1 MVLKLSC
8 EGRRMKRQFVKL
20 NKNATKPERAT
31 EHSAGYD
38 ISASET
44 VTIQPGEI
52 KMVSTGLAVQ
62 MEQDD
67 VMLLIDRSSN
77 PRKRGIVLSNSLGVI
92 DHDYFP
98 NEFMGMFTNITDKP
112 VTIAKGQRIM
122 QGVFVK
128 YLTTDDDNANGE
140 RTGGFGST
148 KDIEDIKKAFEPILI
163 MILKLPFWLERHLK
177 WYTVDSKYDKYRNE
191 GSGDE

>member
-1 MVLKLSC
+1 MGTMKRYFKKLSDS
-8 EGRRMKRQFVKL
+8 
-20 NKNATKPERAT
+20 ATMPERAT
-31 EHSAGYD
+31 KGSAGYD

-52 KMVSTGLAVQ
+52 KLVSTGLAVQ

-77 PRKRGIVLSNSLGVI
+77 PRKRGLVLSNSVGVI

-98 NEFMGMFTNITDKP
+98 NEFKGMFTNITDKP
-112 VTIAKGQRIM
+112 VTIEVGQRIM
-122 QGVFVK
+122 QAVFVK
-128 YLTTDDDNANGE
+128 YGLVDDDNAAGQ

-148 KDIEDIKKAFEPILI
+148 
-163 MILKLPFWLERHLK
+163 
-177 WYTVDSKYDKYRNE
+177 
-191 GSGDE
+191 GDN

>member
-1 MVLKLSC
+1 M
-8 EGRRMKRQFVKL
+8 GTMKRHFKKL
-20 NKNATKPERAT
+20 TDNATMPERAT
-31 EHSAGYD
+31 KGSAGYD

-52 KMVSTGLAVQ
+52 KLVSTGLAVQ

-77 PRKRGIVLSNSLGVI
+77 PRKRGLILSNSVGVI

-98 NEFMGMFTNITDKP
+98 NEFKGMFTNITDKP
-112 VTIAKGQRIM
+112 VTIEAGQRIM
-122 QGVFVK
+122 QAVFVK
-128 YLTTDDDNANGE
+128 YGLVDDDNAEGQ

-148 KDIEDIKKAFEPILI
+148 G
-163 MILKLPFWLERHLK
+163 
-177 WYTVDSKYDKYRNE
+177 DK
-191 GSGDE
+191 

>member
-1 MVLKLSC
+1 MNRYFKKISNNAL
-8 EGRRMKRQFVKL
+8 MPKR
-20 NKNATKPERAT
+20 ATKG
-31 EHSAGYD
+31 SAGYD

-52 KMVSTGLAVQ
+52 KLVSTGLAVQ

-67 VMLLIDRSSN
+67 VMLLMDRSSN
-77 PRKRGIVLSNSLGVI
+77 PRKRGLVLSNSVGVI

-98 NEFMGMFTNITDKP
+98 SEFMGMFTNITDKP
-112 VTIAKGQRIM
+112 VTIEAGQRIM

-128 YLTTDDDNANGE
+128 YLTTNDDNANGK

-148 KDIEDIKKAFEPILI
+148 
-163 MILKLPFWLERHLK
+163 
-177 WYTVDSKYDKYRNE
+177 DKH
-191 GSGDE
+191 

>member
-1 MVLKLSC
+1 M
-8 EGRRMKRQFVKL
+8 GTMKRHFKKL
-20 NKNATKPERAT
+20 TDNATMPERAT
-31 EHSAGYD
+31 KGSAGYD

-52 KMVSTGLAVQ
+52 KLVSTGLAVQ

-77 PRKRGIVLSNSLGVI
+77 PRKRGLVLSNSIGVI

-98 NEFMGMFTNITDKP
+98 NEFKGMFTNITDKP
-112 VTIAKGQRIM
+112 VTIEVGQRIM
-122 QGVFVK
+122 QAVFVK
-128 YLTTDDDNANGE
+128 YGLVEDDNATGQ

-148 KDIEDIKKAFEPILI
+148 GG
-163 MILKLPFWLERHLK
+163 H
-177 WYTVDSKYDKYRNE
+177 
-191 GSGDE
+191 

>member
-1 MVLKLSC
+1 M
-8 EGRRMKRQFVKL
+8 GTMKRHFKKL
-20 NKNATKPERAT
+20 TDNATMPERAT
-31 EHSAGYD
+31 KGSAGYD

-52 KMVSTGLAVQ
+52 KLVSTGLAVQ

-77 PRKRGIVLSNSLGVI
+77 PRKRGLVLSNSIGVI

-98 NEFMGMFTNITDKP
+98 NEFKGMFTNITDKP
-112 VTIAKGQRIM
+112 VTIEVSQRIM
-122 QGVFVK
+122 QAVFVK
-128 YLTTDDDNANGE
+128 YGLVEDDNATGQ

-148 KDIEDIKKAFEPILI
+148 GG
-163 MILKLPFWLERHLK
+163 H
-177 WYTVDSKYDKYRNE
+177 
-191 GSGDE
+191 

>member
-1 MVLKLSC
+1 MA
-8 EGRRMKRQFVKL
+8 RQFVKRGDS
-20 NKNATKPERAT
+20 KATIPERAT
-31 EHSAGYD
+31 KGSAGYD
-38 ISASET
+38 IAASEE
-44 VTIQPGEI
+44 VIIQPGEI
-52 KMVSTGLAVQ
+52 KLVHTGLAVQ

-112 VTIAKGQRIM
+112 VTIEAGQRIM
-122 QGVFVK
+122 QAVFVK
-128 YLTTDDDNANGE
+128 YGLVDNDDANGE

-148 KDIEDIKKAFEPILI
+148 GE
-163 MILKLPFWLERHLK
+163 
-177 WYTVDSKYDKYRNE
+177 V
-191 GSGDE
+191 

>member
-1 MVLKLSC
+1 
-8 EGRRMKRQFVKL
+8 MKRYFKKL
-20 NKNATKPERAT
+20 NDNATMPERAT
-31 EHSAGYD
+31 KGSAGYD
-38 ISASET
+38 IAASET

-52 KMVSTGLAVQ
+52 KLVSTGLAVQ

-77 PRKRGIVLSNSLGVI
+77 PRKRGLILSNSVGVI

-112 VTIAKGQRIM
+112 VTIEAGQRIM
-122 QGVFVK
+122 QAVFVK
-128 YLTTDDDNANGE
+128 YGLVDEDSALGH

-148 KDIEDIKKAFEPILI
+148 G
-163 MILKLPFWLERHLK
+163 
-177 WYTVDSKYDKYRNE
+177 DK
-191 GSGDE
+191 

>member
-1 MVLKLSC
+1 M
-8 EGRRMKRQFVKL
+8 GTMKRHFKKL
-20 NKNATKPERAT
+20 TDNATMPERAT
-31 EHSAGYD
+31 KGSAGYD

-52 KMVSTGLAVQ
+52 KLVSTGLAIQ

-77 PRKRGIVLSNSLGVI
+77 PRKRGLILSNSLGVI

-98 NEFMGMFTNITDKP
+98 NEFKGMFTNITDKP
-112 VTIAKGQRIM
+112 VTIEAGQRIM
-122 QGVFVK
+122 QAVFVK
-128 YLTTDDDNANGE
+128 YGLVDNDNAAGQ

-148 KDIEDIKKAFEPILI
+148 G
-163 MILKLPFWLERHLK
+163 
-177 WYTVDSKYDKYRNE
+177 DK
-191 GSGDE
+191 